1 MKPGLRKEKE
11 GCMALPSVS
20 LALSLSLTVQCIIA
34 QCEEGG
40 KPGGSRSRDRE
51 NIQTAHGKVS
61 DWDGI
66 HNLLAVRRQ
75 TDRCTTVSP
84 RGVKPRGPVN
94 I

>member
-20 LALSLSLTVQCIIA
+20 LSPSLSLTVQCMIA
-34 QCEEGG
+34 LCEEGG

-66 HNLLAVRRQ
+66 HNLLAVG
-75 TDRCTTVSP
+75 DRLTTAPPSRP
-84 RGVKPRGPVN
+84 GESN
-94 I
+94 QEDL